1 MSAIELIKRELTES
15 AAVKN
20 AVATQL
26 ANVIAKAADVIIA
39 SYQNGGKLLLCGNG
53 GSAADAQH
61 IAGELVGR
69 FLKERKAL
77 SAIALTTDTSILT
90 ALANDY
96 NMEKIFARQVEAHG
110 KSGDVLL
117 AISTSGNSPN
127 VIQAVEAAK
136 AIGVKTIGFLG
147 KGGGKMKGMCD
158 VEIIIPSD
166 NTQRIQEAHITIG
179 HIICDCGKD
188 VVWISD
194 KQ

>member
-1 MSAIELIKRELTES
+1 MRDIIQHELEES
-15 AAVKN
+15 AAVKKL
-20 AVATQL
+20 VASQL
-26 ANVIAKAADVIIA
+26 TGAIAKAAEMIIA
-39 SYQNGGKLLLCGNG
+39 SYKTGGKLLLCGNG

-96 NMEKIFARQVEAHG
+96 NVEKIFARQVEAHG

-117 AISTSGNSPN
+117 TISTSGNSSN

-136 AIGVKTIGFLG
+136 AIDVKTIGLLG

-179 HIICDCGKD
+179 HIICGLVEKTLFGE
-188 VVWISD
+188 
-194 KQ
+194 